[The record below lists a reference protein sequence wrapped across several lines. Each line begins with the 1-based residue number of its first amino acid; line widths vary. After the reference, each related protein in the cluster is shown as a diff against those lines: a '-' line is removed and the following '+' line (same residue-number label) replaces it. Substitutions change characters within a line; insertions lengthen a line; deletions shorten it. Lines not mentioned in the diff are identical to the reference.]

1 MKGQDSVNDFVYPDI
16 NFTKCNFHIG
26 ENIKQKSGV
35 GYDVEVFKKLA
46 YSLTFDSYKAV
57 KSRYNRQKRPQQ
69 VKEYFKN
76 PYILKRVNGL
86 FMR

>member
-1 MKGQDSVNDFVYPDI
+1 MSFSHRG
-16 NFTKCNFHIG
+16 
-26 ENIKQKSGV
+26 NIKQKSGV

-76 PYILKRVNGL
+76 PYFLKRVNGL
-86 FMR
+86 FMI